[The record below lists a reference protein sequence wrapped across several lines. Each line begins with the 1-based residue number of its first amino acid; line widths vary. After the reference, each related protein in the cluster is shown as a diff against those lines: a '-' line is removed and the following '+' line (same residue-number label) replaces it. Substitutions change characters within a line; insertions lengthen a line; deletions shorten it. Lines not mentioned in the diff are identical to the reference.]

1 MKRFGFTS
9 LILAGFLAVGLHADN
24 TIKDRKQRQQ
34 HRIGEGIEHG
44 QLTPKEAAGLEHKEA
59 KLNKEIRNDRED
71 HNGHLTKSERKQ
83 VNRQQ
88 NKLSKQIYR
97 EKHDGN
103 GK

>member
-9 LILAGFLAVGLHADN
+9 LVLAGFLAAGLHADD

-34 HRIGEGIEHG
+34 RRIGEGIEHG

-59 KLNKEIRNDRED
+59 KLNKEIRDDRED
-71 HNGHLTKSERKQ
+71 HNGHLTKNERKQ

-88 NKLSKQIYR
+88 NKLSKQIYK
-97 EKHDGN
+97 EKHDAT
-103 GK
+103 K